1 MPMGQLILMM
11 KYYPFKKPTE
21 KQLKYAKYLQTFVQ
35 DDKDLTEMNKE
46 EVINYIDSIKNE
58 AKDVIS
64 ELMSHTDVV
73 W

>member
-1 MPMGQLILMM
+1 M